1 LKTSSLISLLF
12 SLTLA
17 VYSLAQTTQGDK
29 VDQRLVTRLE
39 VELSA
44 YGVESENYP
53 SIKVV
58 VDFLMDTSLCIKSYY
73 NPSING
79 SFYRLSR
86 ADIRTIKRLLEDP
99 EFKDLKHN
107 YANKKTDQ
115 PVATTTVYK
124 GQDKFVISDYGL
136 EGTNLLKDLYGVIFR
151 F

>member
-1 LKTSSLISLLF
+1 LLF
-12 SLTLA
+12 VLLALT
-17 VYSLAQTTQGDK
+17 VSSLAQTTREEK
-29 VDQRLVTRLE
+29 ADQRLVTRLE

-44 YGVESENYP
+44 YGVESDNYP

-58 VDFLMDTSLCIKSYY
+58 VDFLMDTSLCIRSYY

-79 SFYRLSR
+79 SVYRLSL

-99 EFKDLKHN
+99 EFKDLKRN

-136 EGTNLLKDLYGVIFR
+136 EGTSLLKDLYGLIFR